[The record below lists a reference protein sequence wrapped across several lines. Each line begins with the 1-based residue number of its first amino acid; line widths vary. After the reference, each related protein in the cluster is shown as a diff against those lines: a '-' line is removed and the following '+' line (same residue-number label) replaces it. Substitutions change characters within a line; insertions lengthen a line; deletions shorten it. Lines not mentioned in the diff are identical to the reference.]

1 MLETVRNEPSHLN
14 IYRRVRQ
21 MVLTG
26 DVAPGQPITI
36 QGLVA
41 LTEGGVTQVREAIRR
56 LVSEGAL
63 QTHDN
68 RRVSVPVLRLPQ
80 LDELCFAR
88 VALEPDL
95 ARRAALRIDETGIV
109 QLEQIDDM
117 LDDAMRQG
125 SVHGYML
132 HNYRFH
138 NALYAHARTEI
149 LQDMVEML
157 WLRTAPALRV
167 MCGRFG
173 TSNLPDMHR
182 AAIDALRRRD
192 PDAVAEA
199 IRSDILQGMENV
211 RSVLTSGTD
220 N

>member
-36 QGLVA
+36 QGLVS

-95 ARRAALRIDETGIV
+95 ARRAALRIDEPGIV

-125 SVHGYML
+125 SVHGAGRPL
-132 HNYRFH
+132 
-138 NALYAHARTEI
+138 AR
-149 LQDMVEML
+149 
-157 WLRTAPALRV
+157 R
-167 MCGRFG
+167 
-173 TSNLPDMHR
+173 
-182 AAIDALRRRD
+182 
-192 PDAVAEA
+192 
-199 IRSDILQGMENV
+199 
-211 RSVLTSGTD
+211 
-220 N
+220 